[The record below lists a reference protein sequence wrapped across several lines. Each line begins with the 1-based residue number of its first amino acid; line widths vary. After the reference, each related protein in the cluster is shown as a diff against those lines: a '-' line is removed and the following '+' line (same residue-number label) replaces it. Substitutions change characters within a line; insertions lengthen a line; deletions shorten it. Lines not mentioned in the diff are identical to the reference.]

1 MREKKK
7 FESCVNK
14 NNNKLPFDFYL
25 NDYNICI
32 EYDGQHHFQIVS
44 KYGGEDFFKKVQD
57 HDVIK
62 TKWCLENNIKLIRMP
77 YKKKN
82 KIFKILSTEIN

>member
-1 MREKKK
+1 MEKM
-7 FESCVNK
+7 

-32 EYDGQHHFQIVS
+32 EYDGQHHFQIIS
-44 KYGGEDFFKKVQD
+44 KYGGEEFLQN
-57 HDVIK
+57 HDIIK
-62 TKWCLENNIKLIRMP
+62 TNWCLENKINLIRIP

-82 KIFKILSTEIN
+82 KIFKILSIEIN